1 MPQIKIII
9 GGQPHSIIKFYPA
22 PIPEV
27 ILHKSHDACVSL
39 PAPIDNGMV
48 GDIQSWQCPICS
60 ALLQRQAGQTG
71 GTVSCP
77 ICGSHLQAPVAPAK
91 QSTCASNVLLAA
103 ALRQVKQLKAQLFG
117 VEVFDVDTEETE
129 QVVRKDVEPV
139 PNRLKRQTEQVVREK
154 KQVVR
159 IKREKA
165 AVAEELGDT
174 QDDYQKQI
182 TFTDTLQ
189 TKLDEMSE
197 LALASGASL
206 LQVNKIKR
214 LA

>member
-1 MPQIKIII
+1 M
-9 GGQPHSIIKFYPA
+9 
-22 PIPEV
+22 
-27 ILHKSHDACVSL
+27 
-39 PAPIDNGMV
+39 
-48 GDIQSWQCPICS
+48 
-60 ALLQRQAGQTG
+60 
-71 GTVSCP
+71 SCP
-77 ICGSHLQAPVAPAK
+77 ICGSRLQAPAAPAK

-103 ALRQVKQLKAQLFG
+103 AMRRGRALQLEVEQTTAQVEQLKAQLFG

-139 PNRLKRQTEQVVREK
+139 PNRLKRQTEQVVRQK

-174 QDDYQKQI
+174 QDDYQIQI